1 MADIA
6 GAFTGL
12 KYIRD
17 FTKWVSDMKQDAEV
31 LSRVNEAMR
40 AAGEVQDKLQEL
52 REENLRLLE
61 EKRQLA
67 DQLRDV
73 ADWQNRRAAYQLT
86 ETPGGGHVL
95 RSEGPPV
102 HYACPSC
109 AESKREL
116 QILQKYRTAVGSYQC
131 PSCETEYRVNVR
143 SPLPQ
148 SPPRSNPFNSR
159 GWT

>member
-1 MADIA
+1 MAVDIA
-6 GAFTGL
+6 AAFTGI

-31 LSRVNEAMR
+31 LSRANEAMR

-73 ADWQNRRAAYQLT
+73 EDWQKRREKYHLFKA
-86 ETPGGGHVL
+86 EGGGIVL
-95 RSEGPPV
+95 RATEPFA

-109 AESKREL
+109 ADSRREIHVL
-116 QILQKYRTAVGSYQC
+116 QDGGNHGGTWWCPGCRLHFAVDREKPP
-131 PSCETEYRVNVR
+131 PSPY
-143 SPLPQ
+143 
-148 SPPRSNPFNSR
+148 
-159 GWT
+159 